1 MACPGLALRLL
12 CCVISGRHR
21 LSHTLGVNQSVG
33 GSTFESKPNVLSI
46 VLTAEQS
53 SFEATGPL
61 VDKLV
66 EKTTPI

>member
-21 LSHTLGVNQSVG
+21 LSRTLGVNQSVG
-33 GSTFESKPNVLSI
+33 GSTFEPKPNFPSI
-46 VLTAEQS
+46 MLTAEQS

-61 VDKLV
+61 VDKWL
-66 EKTTPI
+66 KR